1 MESRRQLDGFR
12 GLEGARPGVGNRQAV
27 RRKWW
32 LQPWLGHRVE
42 TEESLPRS
50 PTLRLNA
57 RWKCFVS

>member
-42 TEESLPRS
+42 TGR
-50 PTLRLNA
+50 
-57 RWKCFVS
+57 